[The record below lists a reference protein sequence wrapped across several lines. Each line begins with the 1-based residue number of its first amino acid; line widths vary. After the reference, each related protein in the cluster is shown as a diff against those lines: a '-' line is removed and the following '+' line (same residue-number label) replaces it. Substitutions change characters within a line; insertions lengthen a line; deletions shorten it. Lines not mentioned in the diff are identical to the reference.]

1 MVPTLEEKKELNL
14 TKLNMLEAVD
24 GHCPRR
30 RTRHRVS
37 ADEYPGEPHSRR
49 SPRRGRALPARRLQG
64 VQMSQNRRVL
74 IMKV

>member
-24 GHCPRR
+24 GHCPAAAPGI
-30 RTRHRVS
+30 VS
-37 ADEYPGEPHSRR
+37 ALLDVPESRTAAAR
-49 SPRRGRALPARRLQG
+49 PAGRALPARRLQG